1 MTKRTE
7 TVRVP
12 DGEFSLHVWL
22 PEKGSGPGVLLI
34 QEIFG
39 VGDYMAA
46 VADDLT
52 ALGYV
57 VAAPDMFWRLER
69 DWSVEHSESMMAEA
83 SDKVSRFD
91 WTKGEDDLEA
101 ALDRLRE
108 LPEVSG
114 GVGAVGFCFGG
125 SLAYLLAARASEKLD
140 AVVSFYGSRVPND
153 LDRAGDITVPIQ
165 FHFGG
170 SDPYIPREKV
180 AAVEEALAGRDDVEF
195 HVQEDGGHA
204 FHNRTS
210 PLFHQPEPAARAW
223 ALTEDFL
230 ARRLPVR

>member
-1 MTKRTE
+1 MTKRIE

-12 DGEFSLHVWL
+12 DGDFSLHVWL
-22 PEKGSGPGVLLI
+22 PEKGSGPGILLI

-39 VGDYMAA
+39 VGEYMAA
-46 VADDLT
+46 VAADLT
-52 ALGYV
+52 SLGYV

-69 DWSVEHSESMMAEA
+69 DWSVEHSDTVMAEA
-83 SDKVSRFD
+83 GDKISHFD
-91 WTKGEDDLEA
+91 WTKGQDDLEA
-101 ALDRLRE
+101 ALDKLRE
-108 LPEVSG
+108 LPEVAG
-114 GVGAVGFCFGG
+114 GVGALGFCFGG
-125 SLAYLLAARASEKLD
+125 SLAYMLAARASGKLD
-140 AVVSFYGSRVPND
+140 AVVSFYGSRVPGE

-170 SDPYIPREKV
+170 SDPYIPREDV
-180 AAVEEALAGRDDVEF
+180 AAVEEALGGRDHVEF

-210 PLFHQPEPAARAW
+210 PIFHQAEPAARAW

>member
-12 DGEFSLHVWL
+12 DGEFSLNVWL
-22 PEKGSGPGVLLI
+22 PEKGSGPGILLI

-46 VADDLT
+46 VAGDLT
-52 ALGYV
+52 SLGYV
-57 VAAPDMFWRLER
+57 VAAPDMFWRIER
-69 DWSVEHSESMMAEA
+69 DWSVEHSETMLAEA
-83 SDKVSRFD
+83 GDKVSKFD
-91 WTKGEDDLEA
+91 WTKGPDDLEA
-101 ALDRLRE
+101 ALDRMRE

-114 GVGAVGFCFGG
+114 GAGAIGFCFGG
-125 SLAYLLAARASEKLD
+125 SLAYVLAARASAKLD
-140 AVVSFYGSRVPND
+140 AVVSFYGSRVSD
-153 LDRAGDITVPIQ
+153 YLDRVGEITVPIQ

-170 SDPYIPREKV
+170 SDPYIPREEV
-180 AAVEEALAGRDDVEF
+180 ATVEAAVTGRDNVEF

-204 FHNRTS
+204 FHNRTAPMFS
-210 PLFHQPEPAARAW
+210 QPEPAARAW

-230 ARRLPVR
+230 ARNLPVA

>member
-7 TVRVP
+7 AVRVP

-22 PEKGSGPGVLLI
+22 PEKGSGPGILLI

-46 VADDLT
+46 VAEDLA

-69 DWSVEHSESMMAEA
+69 DWTVEHSETMMAEA
-83 SDKVSRFD
+83 GDKASRFD
-91 WTKGEDDLEA
+91 WERGQADLEA
-101 ALDRLRE
+101 ALDRLRG

-125 SLAYLLAARASEKLD
+125 SLAYLLAANASGKLD
-140 AVVSFYGSRVPND
+140 AVVSFYGSRVPGL

-170 SDPYIPREKV
+170 SDPYIPREEITK
-180 AAVEEALAGRDDVEF
+180 VEEAFAGRGNVEF

-210 PLFHQPEPAARAW
+210 PIFHQPEPAARAW

-230 ARRLPVR
+230 ARRLPVS